1 VQPREFFDSDG
12 LRLIVEQSLASYLI
26 GHSNAAPPSTTDA
39 TDATEAEAA
48 ALQKRRTQA
57 DEARRVAYREALRDA
72 AAPLLAAD
80 PRLRG
85 GADEAKLLDIF
96 ECADLDLSGELEPA
110 EFGLALRLVQR
121 AWPDDEKASGGG
133 GGGGGAAG
141 GGGGSALVSGSGMG
155 VDGVSKGREDADAL
169 RFAQMDADGDG
180 AIGFAEV
187 VRYRQRQLDLAQR
200 MQRGFRL

>member
-1 VQPREFFDSDG
+1 MQPREFFDSDG

-26 GHSNAAPPSTTDA
+26 GHSTAAPPPSA

-48 ALQKRRTQA
+48 ALRKRRTQA

-133 GGGGGAAG
+133 GGGG
-141 GGGGSALVSGSGMG
+141 SALVSGSGMG